1 MFKIEPLTSI
11 QFKYHVLDLIPPN
24 QSQLNI
30 KLVLLLTPV
39 LKN

>member
-1 MFKIEPLTSI
+1 MSKNESQL
-11 QFKYHVLDLIPPN
+11 QFSYYFLIPDLIPPN
-24 QSQLNI
+24 QTQLNI